1 MGHRDMIWSRHQPA
15 QLLAW
20 GIRFFLAAALTATQT
35 PGDYAPFAL
44 GCVAACGPGA
54 GGIAALLGAGVGA
67 VLFLDFS
74 GALPFLAAA
83 ILIFTTAAAFQGLK
97 LLEGPLFHPLAGAG
111 LFLAV
116 SGIYVLQSLSP
127 LRNLAPCLAATAL
140 VGISAWYYQ
149 PLLQAGGERPEPD
162 SLLFLAGSILL
173 ALVDVELAG
182 VSVGRSLLCLL
193 LAYTAYQRGAMT
205 GVAAGLGAGLAA
217 DFCSGRGGVLFG
229 AAYGLAG
236 LLAGSRSSG
245 RRIWAALAFWGAA
258 ALAALPA
265 GLSTPLLPEAAV
277 GAVLFLMLP
286 GRAFGGKR
294 VMRGETPE
302 FPAALEGMRAQLTR
316 MAAALRA
323 LYDSM
328 GRAAPVSTEEN
339 PAVVFDRAAEKVC
352 RGCALCELCWQ
363 KEYTGT
369 FNALNDATPFLLE
382 RGRALAKDFPSYFA
396 DRCIHLPDF
405 LTAVNGEL
413 SAFLLR
419 RQYRRQLEETRR
431 SARGQYAQL
440 SELLT
445 ATAAGLGEVR
455 ATAGEADLCRIGA
468 ALRPKEGETVCGD
481 TVVSFRTEGGLL
493 CLLLAD
499 GMGSGEAARRESALT
514 CRLLEQ
520 FLQAGIEPEA
530 AMKTLN
536 AAMALRGAETGSF
549 TTIDLITCRPET
561 GEAAFFKY
569 GAAPSYVKKGGTVR
583 RITGGTLPAGLRGG
597 AAAPDVTRATLEPGS
612 FAVMVS
618 DGVADPGR
626 DEWLQNLLAGWDG
639 EDPQTLAGLILS
651 ESVRRENLQ
660 DDCGVQVL
668 YLSRESGVK
677 RCERRYKFSRAET
690 KWNHLNSVRGR
701 RRKADGERHFQTGR
715 GGGFP
720 GPAFF

>member
-1 MGHRDMIWSRHQPA
+1 MEYRELIRGRQQAARP
-15 QLLAW
+15 LAW
-20 GIRFFLAAALTATQT
+20 GIRFFLTAALTASQT

-54 GGIAALLGAGVGA
+54 EGIAALLGAGVGA
-67 VLFLDFS
+67 VLFLDFA

-97 LLEGPLFHPLAGAG
+97 LLDGPWFHPLAGAG

-127 LRNLAPCLAATAL
+127 LQNLAPCLAGTVL
-140 VGISAWYYQ
+140 VGLSAWYYQ
-149 PLLQAGGERPEPD
+149 PLLQAGQERLEPD
-162 SLLFLAGSILL
+162 SLLFLTGSILL

-182 VSVGRSLLCLL
+182 LSIGRALLCLL
-193 LAYTAYQRGAMT
+193 LVYTAYQRGAMT
-205 GVAAGLGAGLAA
+205 GAAAGLGAGLAA
-217 DFCSGRGGVLFG
+217 DFCSGTGGVLFG

-236 LLAGSRSSG
+236 LLAGSRSGG

-258 ALAALPA
+258 VLAALPA
-265 GLSTPLLPEAAV
+265 GLTTPLLPEAAV
-277 GAVLFLMLP
+277 GSALFLLLP
-286 GRAFGGKR
+286 GRVFGGKR
-294 VMRGETPE
+294 VKQRAAAE

-316 MAAALRA
+316 MAAALRD

-328 GRAAPVSTEEN
+328 GRSAPVSTEEN
-339 PAVVFDRAAEKVC
+339 PAVIFDRAAEKVC

-382 RGRALAKDFPSYFA
+382 RGRALAKDFPGYFA

-431 SARGQYAQL
+431 SAKGQYAQL
-440 SELLT
+440 SDLLT

-455 ATAGEADLCRIGA
+455 ATASQADAACRIGA

-481 TVVSFRTEGGLL
+481 TVVSFRTESGLL

-520 FLQAGIEPEA
+520 FLEAGIEPEA

-536 AAMALRGAETGSF
+536 SAMALRGADTGSF
-549 TTIDLITCRPET
+549 TTIDLLTCRPDT
-561 GEAAFFKY
+561 GELAFYKY
-569 GAAPSYVKKGGTVR
+569 GAAPSYLKKGGTVR
-583 RITGGTLPAGLRGG
+583 RITGGSLPAGLRGG
-597 AAAPDVTRATLEPGS
+597 AAVPDVTRATLEPGS
-612 FAVMVS
+612 FAVMIS

-626 DEWLQNLLAGWDG
+626 DEWLQNLLAGWEG

-651 ESVRRENLQ
+651 ESIRRENLQ
-660 DDCGVQVL
+660 DDCGIQVL
-668 YLSRESGVK
+668 YLPRPDGVK
-677 RCERRYKFSRAET
+677 K
-690 KWNHLNSVRGR
+690 V
-701 RRKADGERHFQTGR
+701 
-715 GGGFP
+715 
-720 GPAFF
+720 

>member
-1 MGHRDMIWSRHQPA
+1 MEYRELIRGRQQAARP
-15 QLLAW
+15 LAW
-20 GIRFFLAAALTATQT
+20 GIRFFLTAALTASQT

-54 GGIAALLGAGVGA
+54 EGISALLGAGVGA
-67 VLFLDFS
+67 VLFLDFA

-97 LLEGPLFHPLAGAG
+97 LLDGPWFHPLAGAG

-127 LRNLAPCLAATAL
+127 LRNLAPCLAGTVL
-140 VGISAWYYQ
+140 VGLSAWYYQ
-149 PLLQAGGERPEPD
+149 PLLQAGQERLEPD
-162 SLLFLAGSILL
+162 SLLFLTGSILL

-182 VSVGRSLLCLL
+182 LSIGRALLCLL
-193 LAYTAYQRGAMT
+193 LVYTAYQRGAMT
-205 GVAAGLGAGLAA
+205 GAAAGLGAGLAA
-217 DFCSGRGGVLFG
+217 DFCSGTGGVLFG

-236 LLAGSRSSG
+236 LLAGSRSGG

-258 ALAALPA
+258 VLAALPA
-265 GLSTPLLPEAAV
+265 GLATPLLPEAAV
-277 GAVLFLMLP
+277 GSALFLLLP
-286 GRAFGGKR
+286 GRVFGGKR
-294 VMRGETPE
+294 VKQRAAAE

-316 MAAALRA
+316 MAAALRD

-328 GRAAPVSTEEN
+328 GRSAPVSTEEN
-339 PAVVFDRAAEKVC
+339 PAVIFDRAAEKVC

-363 KEYTGT
+363 REYTGT

-382 RGRALAKDFPSYFA
+382 RGRALAKDFPGYFA

-431 SARGQYAQL
+431 IAKGQYAQL
-440 SELLT
+440 SDLLT

-455 ATAGEADLCRIGA
+455 ATASQAAAACRIGA

-481 TVVSFRTEGGLL
+481 TVVSFRTESGLL

-520 FLQAGIEPEA
+520 FLEAGIEPEA

-536 AAMALRGAETGSF
+536 SAMALRGADTGSF
-549 TTIDLITCRPET
+549 TTIDLLTCRPDT
-561 GEAAFFKY
+561 GELAFYKY
-569 GAAPSYVKKGGTVR
+569 GAAPSYLKKGGTVR
-583 RITGGTLPAGLRGG
+583 RITGGSLPAGLRGG
-597 AAAPDVTRATLEPGS
+597 AAVPDVTRATLEPGS
-612 FAVMVS
+612 FAVMIS

-626 DEWLQNLLAGWDG
+626 DEWLQNLLAGWEG

-651 ESVRRENLQ
+651 ESIRRENLQ
-660 DDCGVQVL
+660 DDCGIQVL
-668 YLSRESGVK
+668 YLPRPDGVK
-677 RCERRYKFSRAET
+677 K
-690 KWNHLNSVRGR
+690 V
-701 RRKADGERHFQTGR
+701 
-715 GGGFP
+715 
-720 GPAFF
+720 